1 MKPLN
6 PFACQQA
13 QARMFQLINNANVF
27 APEPLGIRHVLVC
40 AGKVVYIGA
49 QLPQLDDAFDVDVSD
64 LDGARLVPGLIDAHT
79 HLTGGGGEAGPST
92 RAPSLALGQITS
104 AGVTSVVGLL
114 GTDDLTR
121 NTQTLLT
128 QVMGLREEGLSA
140 WCYTGGYHLPVATLT
155 GSVRSDIVNL
165 EPVIGVGEVA
175 ISDHRSSQPTVDEIL
190 RLASEAH
197 VAGLMTGKAG
207 IVHFHLGDGKR
218 GLELIRQCLER
229 SEIPPRVFNPTHVN
243 RNRPLFEEACDLSA
257 LGCNVDLTA
266 FPDDSSDQGW
276 SAEDAV
282 ERFLDKGCDA
292 SKLTISSDGGGCLP
306 HFDAQGELLKMGFAS
321 CSAMADCIKS
331 LLDRGLPEQTVLPL
345 MTSNVASLL
354 KLAKKGRIRVGFDAD
369 LVVLDQANRVE
380 SVMARGIWQVKNNK
394 QLVSGL
400 FEP

>member
-1 MKPLN
+1 
-6 PFACQQA
+6 
-13 QARMFQLINNANVF
+13 MFELITNANLF
-27 APEPLGIRHVLVC
+27 APAPLGIRHVLVC
-40 AGKVVYIGA
+40 AGKIAYIGE
-49 QLPQLDDAFDVDVSD
+49 QLPQLDDALEVNVTD

-92 RAPSLALGQITS
+92 RVPPLALSQITS
-104 AGVTSVVGLL
+104 AGVTSVIGLL

-121 NTQTLLT
+121 SPQNLLS

-140 WCYTGGYHLPVATLT
+140 WCYTGGYHIPVETLT

-175 ISDHRSSQPTVDEIL
+175 ISDHRSSQPTLDEIL

-218 GLELIRQCLER
+218 GLALIRDSLAS
-229 SEIPPRVFNPTHVN
+229 SEIPARVFNPTHVN
-243 RNRPLFEEACDLSA
+243 RNKPLFEEACDLTA

-266 FPDDSSDQGW
+266 FPEDSNDQGW

-282 ERFLDKGCDA
+282 ERYFDKGCDPG
-292 SKLTISSDGGGCLP
+292 KLTISSDGGGCLP
-306 HFDAQGELLKMGFAS
+306 QFNEQGELLKMGFAS

-331 LLDRGLPEQTVLPL
+331 LLDRGLSEQTVLPL
-345 MTSNVASLL
+345 MTSNVARLL
-354 KLAKKGRIRVGFDAD
+354 KLVRKGQIMTGFDAD
-369 LVVLDQANRVE
+369 LVVLDQGNRVD
-380 SVMARGIWQVKNNK
+380 SVMARGVWQVKNNK

>member
-1 MKPLN
+1 
-6 PFACQQA
+6 
-13 QARMFQLINNANVF
+13 MFELITNANLF
-27 APEPLGIRHVLVC
+27 TPAPLGIRHVLVC
-40 AGKVVYIGA
+40 AGKIAYIGE
-49 QLPQLDDAFDVDVSD
+49 QLPQLDDALEVNVTD

-92 RAPSLALGQITS
+92 RVPPLALSQITS
-104 AGVTSVVGLL
+104 AGVTSVIGLL

-121 NTQTLLT
+121 SPQNLLS

-140 WCYTGGYHLPVATLT
+140 WCYTGGYHIPVATLT

-175 ISDHRSSQPTVDEIL
+175 ISDHRSSQPTLDEIL

-218 GLELIRQCLER
+218 GLALIRDSLAG
-229 SEIPPRVFNPTHVN
+229 SEIPARVFNPTHVN
-243 RNRPLFEEACDLSA
+243 RNKPLFEEACELTA

-266 FPDDSSDQGW
+266 FPEDSSDEDSGDEDSGDQGW

-282 ERFLDKGCDA
+282 ERYFDKGCDPA
-292 SKLTISSDGGGCLP
+292 KLTISSDGGGCLP
-306 HFDAQGELLKMGFAS
+306 HFNEQGELLKMGFAS

-331 LLDRGLPEQTVLPL
+331 LLDRGLSEQAVLPL
-345 MTSNVASLL
+345 MTSNVAQLL
-354 KLAKKGRIRVGFDAD
+354 KLVNKGRIMTGFDAD
-369 LVVLDQANRVE
+369 LVVLDQGNRVD
-380 SVMARGIWQVKNNK
+380 SVMARGVWQVKNNK

-400 FEP
+400 FES